1 MEVQKSIGKGKI
13 KMPKNVFMAGS
24 PLLSVS
30 FILLLCAFS
39 CANAAADTGNVPA
52 FQGEMAELMG
62 QKAGPDNSG
71 EVYHL
76 GGLEAYYT
84 GPKELF
90 PGKGRYGELYSFLPL
105 IRWYDPDYYYNSKDF
120 RPKNSLDGWYKN
132 DQCVVCHEV
141 ENPGIVEQWRRSK
154 HASPA
159 EGKEV
164 VGCDKCHGNNHAELI
179 MPSYNT
185 CGQCHPQQ
193 LKGHRSG
200 GQGSH
205 AHAYSVDLCEQ
216 GCQIEKPAEEVA
228 GCLTCHA
235 IAENRCDGCHSR
247 HEFSVTEARKTGSC
261 AVCHSGPEQYEYE
274 MYVQSYHGQI
284 YQNESYYWDWTK
296 PLNAKNYKV
305 PTCAYCHMNNGE
317 HNVRK
322 SSTVYTYMG
331 TSLVDRGAPRYKE
344 IRDQWVSL
352 CKGCHSPRFA
362 RDQLTAMDDVVK
374 LSFAKY
380 REAMALVVD
389 LYKEGLLDPMPA
401 DLAPD
406 WTGGHSLSLLPGG
419 AVRKYNISEIERLTY
434 ELLVD
439 ITDAIYKA
447 KAHGAVYSPIYGY
460 WEWAQ
465 DRWLVQIKN
474 EASRLR
480 RIAAIEKKLGI
491 DHTTYDFWKHGEY
504 TDMYLGWKRKDVEKS
519 HPK

>member
-1 MEVQKSIGKGKI
+1 
-13 KMPKNVFMAGS
+13 MPKNVFMAGS

>member
-1 MEVQKSIGKGKI
+1 ME
-13 KMPKNVFMAGS
+13 MPKN
-24 PLLSVS
+24 P
-30 FILLLCAFS
+30 FISGCSLAVATVALLLFAIPCTY
-39 CANAAADTGNVPA
+39 AAKEPLA
-52 FQGEMAELMG
+52 FQKEIAKLTGTRV
-62 QKAGPDNSG
+62 GPDDSG

-76 GGLEAYYT
+76 GGLTAYYT
-84 GPKELF
+84 GPKKLF
-90 PGKGRYGELYSFLPL
+90 PGKGKYGELYSFLPL
-105 IRWYDPDYYYNSKDF
+105 IRWYDPDYYYNSQDF
-120 RPKNSLDGWYKN
+120 RPGSSVEGWYKN
-132 DQCVVCHEV
+132 DQCIVCHTV
-141 ENPGIVEQWRRSK
+141 ESPGIVAQWRQSK
-154 HASPA
+154 HASPS

-164 VGCDKCHGNNHAELI
+164 VGCDMCHGNNHTELT

-185 CGQCHPQQ
+185 CGECHQGQ
-193 LKGHRSG
+193 LRGHRDG

-205 AHAYSVDLCEQ
+205 AHAYSLDLCEQ

-247 HEFSVTEARKTGSC
+247 HQFSVTEARKTGSC

-274 MYVQSYHGQI
+274 MYMQSYHGQI
-284 YQNESYYWDWTK
+284 YQSEAYEWDWTQ
-296 PLNAKNYKV
+296 PLNAKNYKI
-305 PTCAYCHMNNGE
+305 PTCAYCHMNGGE

-322 SSTVYTYMG
+322 FSTVYTYMG

-344 IRDQWVSL
+344 IREQWVRL

-362 RDQLTAMDDVVK
+362 RDQLVAMDDMVK

-389 LYKEGLLDPMPA
+389 LYKAKILDPMPA

-419 AVRKYNISEIERLTY
+419 AVRKYNTSEIERLTY

-474 EASRLR
+474 EAGRLR
-480 RIAAIEKKLGI
+480 RLAEIEKKLGI
-491 DHTTYDFWKHGEY
+491 EHVAYGFWKHGEY
-504 TDMYLGWKRKDVEKS
+504 TDLYLGWKIKRGEKS
-519 HPK
+519 LPE

>member
-1 MEVQKSIGKGKI
+1 
-13 KMPKNVFMAGS
+13 
-24 PLLSVS
+24 
-30 FILLLCAFS
+30 
-39 CANAAADTGNVPA
+39 
-52 FQGEMAELMG
+52 MG

>member
-1 MEVQKSIGKGKI
+1 
-13 KMPKNVFMAGS
+13 MPKNTFMAGR
-24 PLLSVS
+24 PLLAVS
-30 FILLLCAFS
+30 FVLLLYTLS
-39 CANAAADTGNVPA
+39 CVDTAADTGNVPV
-52 FQGEMAELMG
+52 FQGEMARLMG
-62 QKAGPDNSG
+62 QNAGPDDSG

-90 PGKGRYGELYSFLPL
+90 PGKGRYRELYSFLPL

-120 RPKNSLDGWYKN
+120 RPENSLDGWYKN

-141 ENPGIVEQWRRSK
+141 ENPGVVEQWRRSK

-159 EGKEV
+159 GGKEA
-164 VGCDKCHGNNHAELI
+164 VGCDKCHGNNHTELI
-179 MPSYNT
+179 MPSYTT

-193 LKGHRSG
+193 LQGHRSG
-200 GQGSH
+200 DQGSH

-322 SSTVYTYMG
+322 FSTVYTYMG

-380 REAMALVVD
+380 REAVALVVD

-406 WTGGHSLSLLPGG
+406 WTGGHNLSLLPGG
-419 AVRKYNISEIERLTY
+419 AVRKYNTSEIERLTY

-480 RIAAIEKKLGI
+480 RIAEIEKKLGI
-491 DHTTYDFWKHGEY
+491 EHTAYNFWKHGEY
-504 TDMYLGWKRKDVEKS
+504 TDMYLGWKIKKGEKS
-519 HPK
+519 FPE

>member
-1 MEVQKSIGKGKI
+1 
-13 KMPKNVFMAGS
+13 MPKNVFMAGS

-39 CANAAADTGNVPA
+39 CADAAADTGNVPA